1 MSASVQFDASAWP
14 AGHPATTSSWANRWR
29 TVLIVSL
36 VMAVPV
42 TQEFDLGG
50 KHTLLAA
57 SDVILPF
64 GLLFLAWQLLGSRLR
79 LPLAIPFCLNIAA
92 VTASLAFNF
101 DTAAFL
107 KGPVGVGIEVVKLI
121 ALWLVFFVLV
131 NAIRTRTDFILALRC
146 WLIAA
151 VGVALIGIGG
161 ALAYQFAGIETGYSL
176 MFRAQGTLGDAN
188 LFGCYLAA
196 SFYLTLL
203 YRRLTGPTFWI
214 FPAIAIYAAG
224 IFFSASRGC
233 MLAVGV
239 TLVLLL
245 AIGSSWKVRIAAFVP
260 IALAAI
266 VLVAIPN
273 KNELLQSNPFT
284 ERLATATVSVDDD
297 AAADRKELWVAAL
310 DNFYSSPVVG
320 IGHGYS
326 RRPSDYDAH
335 ETSQIHNTYLG
346 LLSETGIL
354 GLISYMLVFGYS
366 VPALWRE
373 RRGPGVLALMALAT
387 IAMSG
392 LTLSLENFRGLWAL
406 LALLEAY
413 RRTCSPFARPAEV
426 RT

>member
-1 MSASVQFDASAWP
+1 MSASVQFGA
-14 AGHPATTSSWANRWR
+14 SSWPSGRTATASPSTDRWR
-29 TVLIVSL
+29 TALTVSM

-57 SDVILPF
+57 SDLILPF
-64 GLLFLAWQLLGSRLR
+64 GVLFLVWQLLAGRLR

-92 VTASLAFNF
+92 VSASLAFNLNG
-101 DTAAFL
+101 AASL
-107 KGPVGVGIEVVKLI
+107 KGSIGVAIEIVKLI
-121 ALWLVFFVLV
+121 TLWLVFFVV
-131 NAIRTRTDFILALRC
+131 ANSIRTRADFIRALRF

-161 ALAYQFAGIETGYSL
+161 ALAFQFTGIENGYSL

-203 YRRLTGPTFWI
+203 YRRLAGPFFWML
-214 FPAIAIYAAG
+214 PAIAIYAAG

-239 TLVLLL
+239 TLALLL
-245 AIGSSWKVRIAAFVP
+245 AIGSSWKVRIAAAVA
-260 IALAAI
+260 IALAGF
-266 VLVAIPN
+266 VLIAIPN

-284 ERLATATVSVDDD
+284 ERLATATVSVDDE

-335 ETSQIHNTYLG
+335 ATSQIHNTYLG
-346 LLSETGIL
+346 LLSETGIF
-354 GLISYMLVFGYS
+354 GFITYMFAFCYF

-373 RRGPGVLALMALAT
+373 RRGPGVLALMALLT
-387 IAMSG
+387 IGLSG

-413 RRTCSPFARPAEV
+413 RRTCSPFAASAEV
-426 RT
+426 RP